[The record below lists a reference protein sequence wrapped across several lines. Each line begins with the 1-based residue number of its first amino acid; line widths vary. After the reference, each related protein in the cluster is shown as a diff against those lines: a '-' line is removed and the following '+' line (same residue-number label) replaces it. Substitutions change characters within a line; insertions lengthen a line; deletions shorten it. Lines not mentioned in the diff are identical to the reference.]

1 MVRIVLVED
10 QKSIREYVKKM
21 LHTEPSFDVVGMA
34 ENGIDGVDLI
44 SRLRPD
50 VAVIDIGMPDID
62 GITLIKIISQRFPL
76 TNILVL
82 SSHSNNEYIYK
93 ALNAGAMGYLHK
105 EISPEEMKEAVRL
118 VSKGYNHLG
127 GGLMKKVINQA
138 PTLSFSEHKSDTLEY
153 APPIYRAESSALLQK
168 KRSDLESLEVVE
180 KAYLSSIDQEEL
192 ANLVAEKTQKHIG
205 WREIII
211 LFVFAMSATL
221 GIYFIRQRL
230 RSPLPSLSQSEQI
243 SNLTKTEFTGKI
255 KPAKVFKI
263 AAPTPSVVEALYVK
277 IGDHVESG
285 QTILSLKNLEAQ
297 KTIEQL
303 TQQHQLTIQQQQT
316 IIQQQEAAQQQVLE
330 LKNKIFDLNQKETP
344 LATQMAGAELE
355 LELAQSQADKVPLPQ
370 RQNSIERAQVIYQ
383 RAQSKANRLALLQR
397 QGAVSQELLEQAQA
411 DARVAKADLEV
422 AQVAAKTSTDLEL
435 AKKEK
440 SRIQRQISLN
450 DVQQKR
456 QILEEQ
462 LKKANLDYQQ
472 ASDRLKLI
480 QQQSEKLL
488 KQKSPSLKSFVT
500 ATNKGVIVE
509 LPVTPGDQ
517 IFTGNTL
524 IGLAEMDKM
533 KVEVSVNA
541 RLVNALHP
549 GQKAVVRI
557 GAGQELQKF
566 QAKVV
571 SINPLPGENMNHN
584 VELEFSNPSHALLV
598 GQAAAVQFSSEDK

>member
-1 MVRIVLVED
+1 MIRIVLIED

-21 LHTEPSFDVVGMA
+21 LHTEPNFDVVGMA
-34 ENGIDGVDLI
+34 ENGIDGVGLVGK
-44 SRLRPD
+44 LKPD
-50 VAVIDIGMPDID
+50 VAVVDIGMPDID

-76 TNILVL
+76 TKILVL

-105 EISPEEMKEAVRL
+105 EISPEEIKEAVRL
-118 VSKGYNHLG
+118 VSKGYNHLS
-127 GGLMKKVINQA
+127 GGLMKKVINQTS
-138 PTLSFSEHKSDTLEY
+138 TLNFVDSPSDTLEY
-153 APPIYRAESSALLQK
+153 SPPTYRGENQGLLEK
-168 KRSDLESLEVVE
+168 TRSDLASLEIAE
-180 KAYLSSIDQEEL
+180 KSYLSTIKQEDL
-192 ANLVAEKTQKHIG
+192 AILYEEKPTKHIG

-211 LFVFAMSATL
+211 LFAFAVSATL
-221 GIYFIRQRL
+221 GIYLVRQRL

-255 KPAKVFKI
+255 KPAKIFKI
-263 AAPTPSVVEALYVK
+263 AAPTPSVVEAIYVK
-277 IGDHVESG
+277 IGDNVESG

-297 KTIEQL
+297 KTVEQL
-303 TQQHQLTIQQQQT
+303 TQQHQLVVQQQQT
-316 IIQQQEAAQQQVLE
+316 IVQQQEAAQQQVLE
-330 LKNKIFDLNQKETP
+330 LKNKIFELNQKETP

-383 RAQSKANRLALLQR
+383 RAESKANRLAQLQR
-397 QGAVSQELLEQAQA
+397 QGAISQELLEQAQA
-411 DARVAKADLEV
+411 DARIAKADLEV
-422 AQVAAKTSTDLEL
+422 SQVAAKTSTDVEL

-440 SRIQRQISLN
+440 SRLQRRISLN

-456 QILEEQ
+456 RVLEEQ
-462 LKKANLDYQQ
+462 LKKANLDYEQ

-509 LPVTPGDQ
+509 LPVTSGDQ

-549 GQKAVVRI
+549 GQQAMIRV
-557 GAGQELQKF
+557 GAGKELQKF

-571 SINPLPGENMNHN
+571 SINPLPGEKMNHK
-584 VELEFSNPSHALLV
+584 VELEFANPSYALLV
-598 GQAAAVQFSSEDK
+598 GQAAAVQFSLEDK